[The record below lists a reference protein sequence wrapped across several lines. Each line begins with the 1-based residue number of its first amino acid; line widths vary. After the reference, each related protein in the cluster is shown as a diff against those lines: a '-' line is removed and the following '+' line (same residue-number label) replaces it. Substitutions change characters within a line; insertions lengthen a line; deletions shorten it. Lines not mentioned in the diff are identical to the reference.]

1 MVVEY
6 RSREVSVAKS
16 GGLNHDTRFNCWL
29 EKNIKMCQYVGCFPY
44 KALLNDNTKQPEVL
58 MYLCK
63 ITEK

>member
-29 EKNIKMCQYVGCFPY
+29 EKIIKMCQYVGCFPY
-44 KALLNDNTKQPEVL
+44 KALLNDNTK
-58 MYLCK
+58 
-63 ITEK
+63 